1 MQAAWHAD
9 VARHLRAAADFLS
22 ADRVNN
28 ARTEIGTAIGYLLR
42 AAGNGD
48 DDAFELLRTLRS
60 AIEEAEPTQV
70 LTLDPEET

>member
-1 MQAAWHAD
+1 MRATWHAD
-9 VARHLRAAADFLS
+9 VARHLREAADFLGE
-22 ADRVNN
+22 DRVAS
-28 ARTEIGTAIGYLLR
+28 ARTAIGTAIGYLLR

-70 LTLDPEET
+70 LTLDPEER